1 MVVHGGSTVIIIV
14 IIIIIIIITIIIIN
28 INNDKQLL
36 DEVEQNIVI
45 CLWRGDQANI

>member
-1 MVVHGGSTVIIIV
+1 MVVHVGSTVIII
-14 IIIIIIIITIIIIN
+14 IIIIIIN

-45 CLWRGDQANI
+45 CLWRGDEANI

>member
-1 MVVHGGSTVIIIV
+1 MVVHVGSTVIII
-14 IIIIIIIITIIIIN
+14 IILIN

-45 CLWRGDQANI
+45 CLWRGDEANI